1 MKENLQNAN
10 FDNTKWRELGLQLG
24 LRQGTLNVIENNHP
38 RDTDRCHDECL
49 TKWLERADNVDKCHG
64 VPTYSSL
71 ADALDMINQKDVTD
85 KIRK

>member
-71 ADALDMINQKDVTD
+71 ADALHMINQKDVTD